1 MSPQSACPTA
11 DTAAGRGPFNGGG
24 HRPTPNA
31 TPAAIPRL
39 ARAELDAHPDADSD
53 RFARG
58 RPRPSSRR
66 PRRRTKRPKR
76 TPQAALTRPPPSP
89 TDSCGRSPRSTA
101 SRAICQHTISTSACR
116 PRPRFHASAAQPCRF
131 GPAPRPPCARSRS
144 RLSPHRATCARRGTP
159 AAANPASSACERGS
173 RSVPWSACGLDSRI
187 ARRVTRRRRRR
198 PCSLG
203 SLCDC
208 RRRRGGDRRRCPG

>member
-31 TPAAIPRL
+31 TPAAIPPPCACR
-39 ARAELDAHPDADSD
+39 ARRPPG
-53 RFARG
+53 RG
-58 RPRPSSRR
+58 LGPFRPRSATPYQPSSSEKKALGE
-66 PRRRTKRPKR
+66 THA
-76 TPQAALTRPPPSP
+76 QAALTRPPPSP

-159 AAANPASSACERGS
+159 VAANPASSACERGS
-173 RSVPWSACGLDSRI
+173 RSIPWSACGLDSRI